1 MQPGKGRKGK
11 SFKQRL
17 VLKSSLAK
25 ETISEFLGTFI
36 MIVSI
41 SWILT
46 QLCLSFVAGGG
57 CFVFFKFVTR
67 VIFSRQEH
75 ITSRLFWAIYWPQ
88 VRFPFTHFVYS
99 QEFGGGRRGVNY
111 FLHFRDLLRLWASFD
126 RKPVNRN
133 FSHWLTDVYLVC
145 FPQTLRWLSP
155 LK

>member
-46 QLCLSFVAGGG
+46 QLCLSFSAGGG

-88 VRFPFTHFVYS
+88 VRFPFTHFIYS
-99 QEFGGGRRGVNY
+99 QELVGVGEGESTTFFISEIY
-111 FLHFRDLLRLWASFD
+111 SDSELALIESQSIETFLID
-126 RKPVNRN
+126 
-133 FSHWLTDVYLVC
+133 
-145 FPQTLRWLSP
+145 
-155 LK
+155 